1 MPLPYFKSFNA
12 DEFSEIACQLSVQR
26 ELISR
31 PIPKNSA
38 TFAKSAAL
46 VKVALRLCCCQMYN
60 VESKGLDSSF
70 VDLRQSQNNAKS
82 ALR

>member
-1 MPLPYFKSFNA
+1 MNFPKLRANYPFN
-12 DEFSEIACQLSVQR
+12 V